1 MRVLIDLKHPADV
14 LLFRD
19 VAHLLMQRGHRVLL
33 TSRQK
38 DETVDLLDGLGMRHR
53 CISIMGSGVAGMGG
67 ELLQRVARLYAVA
80 REFQPDVLAARAGV
94 CVAWVGKLLNLPTV
108 DVEDTEFAWLQ
119 IALSTPLASVVC
131 TGLGYRRRFPGKELS
146 FRAPPQL
153 AYTHPSRFR
162 PDPNV
167 LRYRGLD
174 PQEPYI
180 LIRLKAWRAMH
191 DLGTEGPQTREVV
204 SLVGQL
210 HDCGRPV
217 ISTERPLPAEL
228 ARYVTSVP
236 PEDGLSLLAFAR
248 IYVGEGSSMA
258 AEAACLGTPAVFI
271 SPRSRRGYLDA
282 MERLYGHVTTVQAPW
297 QALAVARKWL
307 RYGDPQAEGADARR
321 RLLADCEDP
330 APFLADVIE
339 RYGMRRRASRAK
351 WENR

>member
-14 LLFRD
+14 LLFRA
-19 VAHLLMQRGHRVLL
+19 VAQVLMRNGHRVLL

-38 DETVDLLDGLGMRHR
+38 DETVELLDGLGMRHR
-53 CISIMGSGVAGMGG
+53 CISTMGSGLTGMGG

-80 REFQPDVLAARAGV
+80 RDYQPDVLVARAGI
-94 CVAWVGKLLNLPTV
+94 CVAWVGRLLNRPSV

-119 IALSTPLASVVC
+119 IGLSTPLSSVVC
-131 TGLGYRRRFPGKELS
+131 TGLGYGRRFPGKELRY
-146 FRAPPQL
+146 RAPPQL

-162 PDPNV
+162 PDPDV
-167 LRYRGLD
+167 LSYRGLD
-174 PQEPYI
+174 PEEPYI
-180 LIRLKAWRAMH
+180 VIRLKAWRAVH
-191 DLGTEGPQTREVV
+191 DLGIEGPEIREIVA
-204 SLVGQL
+204 LVGHL
-210 HDCGRPV
+210 HDFGRPV

-271 SPRSRRGYLDA
+271 SPSSRRGYLDA
-282 MERLYGHVTTVQAPW
+282 MERRYGHVTTVQAPW

-307 RYGDPQAEGADARR
+307 RYGNPEEEGAEARR

-330 APFLADVIE
+330 AEFLADVIE
-339 RYGMRRRASRAK
+339 RYGTRHRAARSGGR
-351 WENR
+351 